1 VRLCGAV
8 RGCERPCEAVR
19 QCGAERGCEAV
30 QRSEGEDVRRSEGE
44 AVRHSEALESK
55 GLIRV
60 SSLFFSSSSSS
71 SSFYFLFFYFFSPL
85 CKAGQG
91 FGFFKKTKPATLPAP
106 HNFLKLRP

>member
-55 GLIRV
+55 GLIRF
-60 SSLFFSSSSSS
+60 SSLFFSSSSS
-71 SSFYFLFFYFFSPL
+71 FYLFIFFSPL
-85 CKAGQG
+85 CKAGRGSG
-91 FGFFKKTKPATLPAP
+91 FLKKTKPATLPAP